1 MRAWCR
7 VVFSGGGTSL
17 DPEAACSVFHQ
28 LFVVQLRGKS
38 SERHS
43 KSPDAAII
51 LHFEPLGTCLG
62 CRIACLGSLGGGRLD
77 PCICLLGFCSPLEG
91 IRCLAPWQHPGLV
104 VIRFR
109 GFAAS
114 RPWLP

>member
-7 VVFSGGGTSL
+7 LVFSGGGGGTSL

-51 LHFEPLGTCLG
+51 LHFEPLGTFLG
-62 CRIACLGSLGGGRLD
+62 CRIARLGSLGGGMPDACRG
-77 PCICLLGFCSPLEG
+77 LLGFCSPLEG
-91 IRCLAPWQHPGLV
+91 IRCLAPWQHAGLLS
-104 VIRFR
+104 I
-109 GFAAS
+109 
-114 RPWLP
+114 